1 MRIYDQNLTGAAA
14 AESGRSPET
23 QKADREAT
31 TSLAGSG
38 SGGSGDRVEL
48 SSALASVS
56 RALVSYQSDRAGKVQ
71 SLTVQFRS
79 GRYQPDSQ
87 ATSHGIVSEA
97 LSAGAS

>member
-14 AESGRSPET
+14 AESGRSAEA
-23 QKADREAT
+23 QKADREAGT
-31 TSLAGSG
+31 PLTGSG

-56 RALVSYQSDRAGKVQ
+56 RALTSYQADRAGKVQ
-71 SLTVQFRS
+71 SLTVQVRS

-87 ATSHGIVSEA
+87 ATSQGMVSEA
-97 LSAGAS
+97 LRAGAS